1 MHYLPREI
9 AMKTSSESHEFAFY
23 TELIKQACSME
34 RGSLC
39 VLTQKELAHRLLKVL
54 RLAEGDRVVFFDN
67 QYSIKVILAAPAG
80 GSSTLS
86 FFIDDVRPHMP
97 LKPAIHWL
105 LPLLKRDAFEEA
117 LYSLV
122 EIGATSVHPF
132 VSTKTGRNWLGE
144 RERSRCRSLMIAA
157 AEQSKNFLIPSLYPV
172 SSLAECLSRDPSYY
186 RARSYSSLFLML
198 RERLCLKMY
207 VRYWFTNLRPSLF
220 ARVPKGILLSMKSVC
235 FLRKAFFFVLSH
247 LQSYELSRQ
256 WPLV

>member
-1 MHYLPREI
+1 MAVKI
-9 AMKTSSESHEFAFY
+9 SSESHEFAFY

-34 RGSLC
+34 YGSLC

-67 QYSIKVILAAPAG
+67 QYSIKATLAVSTG
-80 GSSTLS
+80 GSNTLA
-86 FFIDDVRPHMP
+86 FVINDVRPHIP

-144 RERSRCRSLMIAA
+144 RSAIA
-157 AEQSKNFLIPSLYPV
+157 V
-172 SSLAECLSRDPSYY
+172 D
-186 RARSYSSLFLML
+186 
-198 RERLCLKMY
+198 
-207 VRYWFTNLRPSLF
+207 
-220 ARVPKGILLSMKSVC
+220 LL
-235 FLRKAFFFVLSH
+235 
-247 LQSYELSRQ
+247 
-256 WPLV
+256 